1 MFEDTES
8 NLKITINSDFC
19 FKYENNFFVNKH
31 SFSKCDYIAILTE
44 KNRKKVL
51 SFIEV
56 KRVDFFLNEKKFDKG
71 KAHNSI
77 QEIIRKLLE
86 TYAFIDLFNLEK
98 YKDQNLE
105 KVYPLLQKNKPIRFI
120 LIVNDFRQPLRDRL
134 FIILEI
140 LRKQTKYLKVEPVVI
155 SQANPELLSIKIEP
169 SEE

>member
-56 KRVDFFLNEKKFDKG
+56 KRVDFFLNEK
-71 KAHNSI
+71 I
-77 QEIIRKLLE
+77 
-86 TYAFIDLFNLEK
+86 TLFF
-98 YKDQNLE
+98 
-105 KVYPLLQKNKPIRFI
+105 VH
-120 LIVNDFRQPLRDRL
+120 
-134 FIILEI
+134 
-140 LRKQTKYLKVEPVVI
+140 
-155 SQANPELLSIKIEP
+155 KI
-169 SEE
+169 